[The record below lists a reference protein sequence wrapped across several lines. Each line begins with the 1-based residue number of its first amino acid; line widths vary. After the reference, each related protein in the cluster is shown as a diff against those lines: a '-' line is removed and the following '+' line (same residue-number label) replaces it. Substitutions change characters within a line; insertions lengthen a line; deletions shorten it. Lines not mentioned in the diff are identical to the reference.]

1 MTCLSRTIKLSAAHH
16 SFSEGGLIMS
26 NYTQIRNIAIIAHVD
41 HGKTTLVDSML
52 KQTHTFRDNQKEMTE
67 TLIMDS
73 NDLEKEKGIT
83 ILSKNTAVQYNDIKI
98 NIIDTP
104 GHADFGGEVERVL
117 NMADGAILL
126 VDSSEGPLPQT
137 KFVLKKALEK
147 HLKIILL
154 INKIDKKDAR
164 PEQIINEVGE
174 LFLDLATTDEHL
186 EFNTL
191 YAVGRDGKAFETL
204 PANYTI
210 DTPGDLTPLFE
221 AIVSEI
227 PNSIKEEDRPF
238 QMLISTLD
246 SDPHVGKICI
256 GEVNRGKLKRGD
268 MVSLVD
274 EGKVIGTSRVQKL
287 FTSIG
292 LDRVEVDEVSSG
304 DIVAI
309 AGIPTLTIG
318 QTVTDPSTP
327 ERRPRNHVEDPTIR
341 ITVGPN
347 TSPFLGKEGKMF
359 SSSQIKER
367 LLKERETNL
376 GLRIEPDQATSNFAV
391 SGRGELHLAVLIET
405 MRREGFELE
414 ISKPQVIYK
423 EIDGKTYEP
432 FEEVTIDVAS
442 DFIGVINEEFAKRKA
457 TMINMTQEPG
467 NVTRFVYKVSSRNL
481 LGIRNILLTKTRG
494 TVELN
499 TFFLGYFPKDDGGV
513 ETERPGVLISFDS
526 GTALSYGLENAQE
539 RGTLFIKPN
548 TPVYEGMI
556 IGISTRDRDMEINVT
571 KGKKLTNVRSS
582 NSDMSVQLDTPTEL
596 TLEQALDFI
605 NSDELLEVTPLSVRM
620 RKKYLSATERKI
632 SGRK

>member
-1 MTCLSRTIKLSAAHH
+1 M
-16 SFSEGGLIMS
+16 
-26 NYTQIRNIAIIAHVD
+26 QIRNIAIIAHVD

-52 KQTHTFRDNQKEMTE
+52 KQTHTFRDNQKEMSE

-83 ILSKNTAVQYNDIKI
+83 ILSKNTAVKYNDVKI

-104 GHADFGGEVERVL
+104 GHADFGGEVERIL

-126 VDSSEGPLPQT
+126 VDSAEGPLPQT

-164 PEQIINEVGE
+164 PQEIIQEVEG
-174 LFLDLATTDEHL
+174 LFLELATHDDHL
-186 EFNTL
+186 VFKTL
-191 YAVGRDGKAFETL
+191 YAVGRDGKAFESL
-204 PANYTI
+204 PENYTSE
-210 DTPGDLTPLFE
+210 TPGDLTPLFE
-221 AIVSEI
+221 TIVSEV
-227 PNSIKEEDRPF
+227 PNSVKDEEKPF

-256 GEVNRGKLKRGD
+256 GKVTQGRLSIGD
-268 MVSLVD
+268 MVALVD
-274 EGKVIGTSRVQKL
+274 EDKIIGTSRVQKL
-287 FTSIG
+287 FTSVG
-292 LDRVEVDEVSSG
+292 LDRIEVNEVSSG

-309 AGIPTLTIG
+309 AGIPQLTIG
-318 QTVTDPSTP
+318 QTVTDPKNPVSLP
-327 ERRPRNHVEDPTIR
+327 KIHVEDPTIR
-341 ITVGPN
+341 ITIGPN
-347 TSPFLGKEGKMF
+347 SSPFLGKEGKLF

-367 LLKERETNL
+367 LLREKETNL
-376 GLRIEPDQATSNFAV
+376 GLKIEQDNASSNFAV

-423 EIDGKTYEP
+423 EIDGKIHEP
-432 FEEVTIDVAS
+432 FEEVTIDVAAEY
-442 DFIGVINEEFAKRKA
+442 IGVINEEFAKRKA

-467 NVTRFVYKVSSRNL
+467 NITRFVYKVSSRNL

-499 TFFLGYFPKDDGGV
+499 TFFLGYFPKEESNV
-513 ETERPGVLISFDS
+513 EDKRPGVLISFDS

-556 IGISTRDRDMEINVT
+556 IGISTRDQDMEINVT
-571 KGKKLTNVRSS
+571 KGKKMTNIRSS
-582 NSDMSVQLDTPTEL
+582 TSDFSVQLDTPTEL

-605 NSDELLEVTPLSVRM
+605 NSDELLEVTPQNIRI
-620 RKKYLSATERKI
+620 RKKHLTATQRKLSKRN
-632 SGRK
+632 

>member
-1 MTCLSRTIKLSAAHH
+1 MDIK
-16 SFSEGGLIMS
+16 
-26 NYTQIRNIAIIAHVD
+26 QIRNIAIIAHVD

-52 KQTHTFRDNQKEMTE
+52 KQTHTFRDNQKEMNE
-67 TLIMDS
+67 VLIMDS

-83 ILSKNTAVQYNDIKI
+83 ILSKNNSVKYKDVKI

-104 GHADFGGEVERVL
+104 GHADFGGEVERIL

-126 VDSSEGPLPQT
+126 VDAVEGPLPQT

-164 PEQIINEVGE
+164 PVEIINEVEE
-174 LFLDLATTDEHL
+174 LFLDLATHDDHL
-186 EFNTL
+186 NFKTL
-191 YAVGRDGKAFETL
+191 YAVGRDGKAFDAL
-204 PANYTI
+204 PQNYTI
-210 DTPGDLTPLFE
+210 ETPGDLSPLFE
-221 AIVSEI
+221 AVISEI
-227 PNSIKEEDRPF
+227 PNSVKDEDQPF

-246 SDPHVGKICI
+246 TDLHVGKICI
-256 GEVNRGKLKRGD
+256 GKVTRGKLKKGD

-274 EGKVIGTSRVQKL
+274 EEKVIGTSRVQKL

-292 LDRVEVDEVSSG
+292 LDRVEVEEVASG

-309 AGIPTLTIG
+309 AGIPELTIG
-318 QTVTDPSTP
+318 QTVTDPLAPVSLP
-327 ERRPRNHVEDPTIR
+327 KIYVEDPTIR

-367 LLKERETNL
+367 LMKEKETNL
-376 GLRIEPDQATSNFAV
+376 GLKIEPDEATSNFAV
-391 SGRGELHLAVLIET
+391 SGRGELHLAVLIEN
-405 MRREGFELE
+405 MRREGFEME

-423 EIDGKTYEP
+423 TIEGKVCEP
-432 FEEVTIDVAS
+432 YEEVTIDVGK
-442 DFIGVINEEFAKRKA
+442 DYIGAITEEFAKRKA

-467 NVTRFVYKVSSRNL
+467 EITRFVYKVSSKNL
-481 LGIRNILLTKTRG
+481 LGVRNVLLTKTRG

-499 TFFLGYFPKDDGGV
+499 TFFLGYFPKEDTAI
-513 ETERPGVLISFDS
+513 EQARPGVLISFDS
-526 GTALSYGLENAQE
+526 GMALSYGLENAQE
-539 RGTLFIKPN
+539 RGTLFIKSN

-556 IGISTRDRDMEINVT
+556 IGISTREHDMEINVT
-571 KGKKLTNVRSS
+571 KGKKMTNVRSS
-582 NSDMSVQLDTPTEL
+582 TSDMSVQIDTPTEL
-596 TLEQALDFI
+596 SLEQALDFI
-605 NSDELLEVTPLSVRM
+605 NGDELLEVTPLSIRM

-632 SGRK
+632 KSRK

>member
-1 MTCLSRTIKLSAAHH
+1 MPTCP
-16 SFSEGGLIMS
+16 FIMQ
-26 NYTQIRNIAIIAHVD
+26 QIRNIAIIAHVD

-52 KQTHTFRDNQKEMTE
+52 KQTHTFRDNQKEMSE

-83 ILSKNTAVQYNDIKI
+83 ILSKNTAVKYNDVKI

-126 VDSSEGPLPQT
+126 VDSAEGPLPQT

-154 INKIDKKDAR
+154 INKIDKSDAR
-164 PEQIINEVGE
+164 PEQIINEAGE
-174 LFLDLATTDEHL
+174 LFLELATHDDHL
-186 EFNTL
+186 EFKTL
-191 YAVGRDGKAFETL
+191 FAVGRDGKAFETL
-204 PANYTI
+204 PENYTI
-210 DTPGDLTPLFE
+210 DTPGDLSPLFE

-227 PNSIKEEDRPF
+227 PNSVKDEDKPF

-256 GEVNRGKLKRGD
+256 GEVSRGKLKKGD

-287 FTSIG
+287 FTSVG
-292 LDRVEVDEVSSG
+292 LERVEVEMVSSG

-309 AGIPTLTIG
+309 AGIPELTIG
-318 QTVTDPSTP
+318 QTVTDPEAPLSLP
-327 ERRPRNHVEDPTIR
+327 KIHVDDPTIR

-347 TSPFLGKEGKMF
+347 TSPFLGKEGKLL
-359 SSSQIKER
+359 SSSQIKDR
-367 LLKERETNL
+367 LLKEKETNL
-376 GLRIEPDQATSNFAV
+376 GLKIEPDEATSNFAV

-423 EIDGKTYEP
+423 TIDGKLYEP

-442 DFIGVINEEFAKRKA
+442 DYIGTISEEFAKRKA
-457 TMINMTQEPG
+457 TLINMTQEPG
-467 NVTRFVYKVSSRNL
+467 NITRFVYKVSSKNL
-481 LGIRNILLTKTRG
+481 LGVRNILLTKTRG

-499 TFFLGYFPKDDGGV
+499 TFFLGYFPKEEGEV
-513 ETERPGVLISFDS
+513 VQERAGVLISFDS

-539 RGTLFIKPN
+539 RGTLFIKPG
-548 TPVYEGMI
+548 TQVYEGMV
-556 IGISTRDRDMEINVT
+556 IGVSTRDRDMEINVT

-582 NSDMSVQLDTPTEL
+582 NSDFSVQLDTPSEL
-596 TLEQALDFI
+596 SLEQALDFI
-605 NSDELLEVTPLSVRM
+605 NNDELLEVTPVSVRI
-620 RKKYLSATERKI
+620 RKKFLTATQRKI
-632 SGRK
+632 SSR